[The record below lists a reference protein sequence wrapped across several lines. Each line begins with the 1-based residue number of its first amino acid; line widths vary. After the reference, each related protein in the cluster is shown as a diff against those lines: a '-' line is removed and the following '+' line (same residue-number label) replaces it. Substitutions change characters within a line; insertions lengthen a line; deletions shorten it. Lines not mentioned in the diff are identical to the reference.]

1 MMGKFPVRCLVTGGA
16 GFIGSHLAIRL
27 SQEGHQ
33 VTVLDKSGAP
43 APLPGIAF
51 VEGDVRDAQLVRALV
66 GNHDCVYHMAALL
79 GVRRTLEDPAGML
92 ENNLAG
98 TLNVLKAAWT
108 ERKKVLFASTSEAYG
123 KGTPPFLENMD
134 LVFGPTQKLRWSYAV
149 CKTVEEYLC
158 LGYGKKGLPVTIVR
172 YFNIYGPRQTSSMY
186 GGVVAKFIKAAL
198 VGQDIP
204 VYGDGSQTRSFT
216 YIADAVEGT
225 IAAMQ
230 QEADQEV
237 VNIGTQNEMTIMELA
252 VQIKRL
258 AGSSSNIVKVPYHEV
273 FPQGFEEIS
282 RRVPGM
288 DKAKKLLGFAPQ
300 VCLEDGLRET
310 IEWFRQNLQTS

>member
-1 MMGKFPVRCLVTGGA
+1 MRKSLIRCLITGGA
-16 GFIGSHLAIRL
+16 GFIGSHLAMQL
-27 SQEGHQ
+27 SHMGHE
-33 VTVLDKSGAP
+33 VTVLDKPGAP
-43 APLPGIAF
+43 FAPLPGIAF
-51 VEGDVRDAQLVRALV
+51 VEGDVRDAQLVRELV
-66 GNHDCVYHMAALL
+66 GKHDCVYHLAALL

-98 TLNVLKAAWT
+98 TLNVLRAAMPG
-108 ERKKVLFASTSEAYG
+108 RKKVLFASTSEAYG
-123 KGTPPFLENMD
+123 KGTPPFMENMD

-198 VGQDIP
+198 NGWDIP
-204 VYGDGSQTRSFT
+204 VFGDGSQTRSFT
-216 YIADAVEGT
+216 YIADAVKGT
-225 IAAMQ
+225 IDAMRR
-230 QEADQEV
+230 EADQEV
-237 VNIGTQNEMTIMELA
+237 VNIGSQNEISIMELA
-252 VQIKRL
+252 VKIKRL
-258 AGSSSNIVKVPYHEV
+258 AGSSSNIVKVPYHKV

-288 DKAKKLLGFAPQ
+288 DKAKTLLGFTPE
-300 VCLEDGLRET
+300 VSLEDGLRET
-310 IEWFRQNLQTS
+310 IKWFRQEIRP